1 MQYQDPTEGALP
13 SEMLQDL
20 ETIRAVEHTDRAT
33 VVHQLLSKAIL
44 LWKMDHYLQ
53 MYVAGAVS
61 LAQAARSAGITLW
74 EMMDYASARK
84 VASQYDLNAFQHDW
98 ATIRPSAEKRRE
110 AGS

>member
-13 SEMLQDL
+13 TELLQDL
-20 ETIRAVEHTDRAT
+20 ETIQAAEHTDRAT

-53 MYVAGAVS
+53 MYAAGAVS

-84 VASQYDLNAFQHDW
+84 VASQFDLSAFQHDW
-98 ATIRPSAEKRRE
+98 ATIRQHRVKGRE